1 MSSHERCRS
10 RHTIKA
16 VSHEAV
22 LLCDTA
28 FHQAAANNAPRRLS
42 STLPPPSALV
52 GVVKPVC
59 LPPTQHG
66 TPTTTLRAARART
79 ACLEAREL
87 YHASALFCPV
97 HDVSGTT
104 PQRLTAQRKRG
115 CCPGAASQILR
126 GPCYACITRGIRAR
140 IAKMRDRKPPRNDRH
155 QSISHSSR
163 AYSPCL
169 GPRSQRPS
177 SVPTLPS
184 SQRLPASRGFTN
196 HSPRPLHHHHWAGSL
211 ASIHRPERAG
221 AGRGSTINLL
231 CASVPGIQQ
240 ASSAMQYAMQ
250 YAAGRH
256 CLPRQQSA
264 LLPQCIA

>member
-97 HDVSGTT
+97 HAVSGTT

-115 CCPGAASQILR
+115 CCPGGASQILR
-126 GPCYACITRGIRAR
+126 GPCYACITRGIRAK

-163 AYSPCL
+163 AYSDLKHVHVLARAHNGRAAFRLFHPPNVFPHL
-169 GPRSQRPS
+169 GD
-177 SVPTLPS
+177 
-184 SQRLPASRGFTN
+184 SRTT
-196 HSPRPLHHHHWAGSL
+196 PPLHHHHWTGL
-211 ASIHRPERAG
+211 AASPA
-221 AGRGSTINLL
+221 STDPS
-231 CASVPGIQQ
+231 AQVQ
-240 ASSAMQYAMQ
+240 AE
-250 YAAGRH
+250 AA
-256 CLPRQQSA
+256 P
-264 LLPQCIA
+264 